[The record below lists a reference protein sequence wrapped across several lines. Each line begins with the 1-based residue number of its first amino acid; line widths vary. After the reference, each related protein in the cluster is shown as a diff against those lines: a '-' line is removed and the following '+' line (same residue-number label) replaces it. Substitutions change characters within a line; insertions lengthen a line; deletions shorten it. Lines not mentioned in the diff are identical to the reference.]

1 MASTTFVDNQTIIY
15 ASWLNDVNDMT
26 YNGVVLNGIL
36 NAPSTLALQTAG
48 LDAINID
55 SSQKVS
61 IGNLELTGS
70 FTALGSLT
78 IGGSLAIGGG
88 LTIGGNLGF
97 KDGTSQ
103 STASYMGATNALYE
117 NNQYVY
123 SSYSITAGRSATS
136 AGPITIQSMS
146 CTGSISGTTLTVT
159 AVTDGKL
166 WLGQEI
172 TGTGVTAGTTITAL
186 GTGTGL
192 TGTYTV
198 SASQTVSST
207 TITSNVAVTVP
218 SGSRWVIL

>member
-36 NAPSTLALQTAG
+36 NAPSTLALQTGG

-55 SSQKVS
+55 ADQKVS
-61 IGNLELTGS
+61 IGNLELTGT
-70 FTALGSLT
+70 FTSLN
-78 IGGSLAIGGG
+78 G
-88 LTIGGNLGF
+88 LDFL
-97 KDGTSQ
+97 DGTNQ

-198 SASQTVSST
+198 SASQTVAST

>member
-36 NAPSTLALQTAG
+36 NAPSTLALQTGG

-55 SSQKVS
+55 ASQKVS

-70 FTALGSLT
+70 FTATGSLVVDGSLT
-78 IGGSLAIGGG
+78 IGGSL
-88 LTIGGNLGF
+88 GF
-97 KDGTSQ
+97 GDGTTQ

-198 SASQTVSST
+198 SASQTVAST

>member
-55 SSQKVS
+55 ASQKVS
-61 IGNLELTGS
+61 IGNLEITGTFS
-70 FTALGSLT
+70 SLSPLV
-78 IGGSLAIGGG
+78 INNG
-88 LTIGGNLGF
+88 LVF
-97 KDGTSQ
+97 KDGTTQ

-123 SSYSITAGRSATS
+123 SSYTITAGRSATS
-136 AGPITIQSMS
+136 AGPITVQSMS

-159 AVTDGKL
+159 AVSAGKL
-166 WLGQEI
+166 WLGQVI

>member
-1 MASTTFVDNQTIIY
+1 MASTTFIDNQTIIE

-55 SSQKVS
+55 ANQKVS
-61 IGNLELTGS
+61 IANLEITGTFNS
-70 FTALGSLT
+70 VAPLVVDNGLDFPDGSTQTSAAL
-78 IGGSLAIGGG
+78 
-88 LTIGGNLGF
+88 
-97 KDGTSQ
+97 
-103 STASYMGATNALYE
+103 MGAKNALYE
-117 NNQYVY
+117 NNQNIY
-123 SSYSITAGRSATS
+123 SSYLINSGRSAMST
-136 AGPITIQSMS
+136 GPITLTSLS
-146 CTGSISGTTLTVT
+146 CTGAISGTTLTVS
-159 AVTDGKL
+159 AVAAGNL
-166 WLGQEI
+166 EVGQVI

-198 SASQTVSST
+198 SASQTVAST

>member
-1 MASTTFVDNQTIIY
+1 LASTTFVDNQTIIY
-15 ASWLNDVNDMT
+15 ASWLNDVNNMT
-26 YNGVVLNGIL
+26 YNGVVVNGIL

-48 LDAINID
+48 LNAININA
-55 SSQKVS
+55 SQKVS
-61 IGNLELTGS
+61 IGNLEITGTFS
-70 FTALGSLT
+70 SLSPLV
-78 IGGSLAIGGG
+78 IGNG
-88 LTIGGNLGF
+88 LIF
-97 KDGTSQ
+97 KDGTAQ

-136 AGPITIQSMS
+136 AGPITIESMS
-146 CTGSISGTTLTVT
+146 CTGSIAGTTLTVT
-159 AVTDGKL
+159 AVSAGKL
-166 WLGQEI
+166 WLNQEI

-198 SASQTVSST
+198 SASQTVAST

>member
-36 NAPSTLALQTAG
+36 NAPSTLALQTGG

-55 SSQKVS
+55 ANQKVS
-61 IGNLELTGS
+61 IGNLELTGA
-70 FTALGSLT
+70 FTALGGLT
-78 IGGSLAIGGG
+78 IGGSLT
-88 LTIGGNLGF
+88 LGGNLGF

-123 SSYSITAGRSATS
+123 SSYTITAGRSATS
-136 AGPITIQSMS
+136 AGPITIESMS
-146 CTGSISGTTLTVT
+146 CTGSIAGTTLTVT
-159 AVTDGKL
+159 AVSAGKL
-166 WLGQEI
+166 WVGQEI

-198 SASQTVSST
+198 SASQTVAST

>member
-55 SSQKVS
+55 ASQKVS
-61 IGNLELTGS
+61 IGNLEITGTFS
-70 FTALGSLT
+70 SLSPLV
-78 IGGSLAIGGG
+78 INNG
-88 LTIGGNLGF
+88 LVF
-97 KDGTSQ
+97 KDGTTQ

-198 SASQTVSST
+198 SASQTVAST

>member
-1 MASTTFVDNQTIIY
+1 MASTTFIDNQTIIY
-15 ASWLNDVNDMT
+15 ASWLNDVNNMT
-26 YNGVVLNGIL
+26 YNGVVVNGIL

-48 LDAINID
+48 LNAININA
-55 SSQKVS
+55 SQKVS

-78 IGGSLAIGGG
+78 IGGSLT
-88 LTIGGNLGF
+88 LGGNLGF

-136 AGPITIQSMS
+136 AGPITVQSMS

-159 AVTDGKL
+159 AVSAGKL

-198 SASQTVSST
+198 SASQTVAST

>member
-55 SSQKVS
+55 ASQKVS
-61 IGNLELTGS
+61 IGNLELTGT
-70 FTALGSLT
+70 FTSLN
-78 IGGSLAIGGG
+78 G
-88 LTIGGNLGF
+88 LDFL
-97 KDGTSQ
+97 DGTNQ
-103 STASYMGATNALYE
+103 TTASYMGATNALYE

-136 AGPITIQSMS
+136 AGPITIQNMS

>member
-55 SSQKVS
+55 ASQKVS
-61 IGNLELTGS
+61 IGNLELTGT
-70 FTALGSLT
+70 FTSLN
-78 IGGSLAIGGG
+78 G
-88 LTIGGNLGF
+88 LDFL
-97 KDGTSQ
+97 DGTNQ
-103 STASYMGATNALYE
+103 TTASYMGATNALYE

-146 CTGSISGTTLTVT
+146 CTGSISGTTLTVS
-159 AVTDGKL
+159 AVSAGKL
-166 WLGQEI
+166 WVGQEI

-198 SASQTVSST
+198 SASQTVAST

>member
-55 SSQKVS
+55 ASQKVS
-61 IGNLELTGS
+61 IGNLELTGT
-70 FTALGSLT
+70 FTSLN
-78 IGGSLAIGGG
+78 G
-88 LTIGGNLGF
+88 LDFL
-97 KDGTSQ
+97 DGTNQ
-103 STASYMGATNALYE
+103 TTASYMGATNALYE

-198 SASQTVSST
+198 SASQTVAST

>member
-55 SSQKVS
+55 ANQKVS
-61 IGNLELTGS
+61 IGNLEL
-70 FTALGSLT
+70 
-78 IGGSLAIGGG
+78 ING
-88 LTIGGNLGF
+88 LDFL
-97 KDGTSQ
+97 DGTNQ
-103 STASYMGATNALYE
+103 TTASYMGATNALYE
-117 NNQYVY
+117 NSQYVY
-123 SSYSITAGRSATS
+123 SSYTITANRSATS
-136 AGPITIQSMS
+136 AGPITIESMS
-146 CTGSISGTTLTVT
+146 CTGSISGTTLTVS
-159 AVTDGKL
+159 AVSAGRL
-166 WLGQEI
+166 WFGQEI

>member
-70 FTALGSLT
+70 FTALGGLT
-78 IGGSLAIGGG
+78 IGGSLT
-88 LTIGGNLGF
+88 LGGNLGF

-136 AGPITIQSMS
+136 AGPITIESMS
-146 CTGSISGTTLTVT
+146 CTGSIAGTTLTVT
-159 AVTDGKL
+159 AVSAGKL
-166 WLGQEI
+166 WLNQEI

-198 SASQTVSST
+198 SASQTVAST

>member
-55 SSQKVS
+55 ASQKVS
-61 IGNLELTGS
+61 IGNLELTGT
-70 FTALGSLT
+70 FTSLN
-78 IGGSLAIGGG
+78 G
-88 LTIGGNLGF
+88 LDFL
-97 KDGTSQ
+97 DGTNQ
-103 STASYMGATNALYE
+103 TTASYMGATNALYE
-117 NNQYVY
+117 NSQYVY

-136 AGPITIQSMS
+136 AGPITIQNMS

-166 WLGQEI
+166 WLGQVI
-172 TGTGVTAGTTITAL
+172 TGTGVTGGTTITAL

>member
-36 NAPSTLALQTAG
+36 NAPSTLALQTGG

-55 SSQKVS
+55 ADQKVS
-61 IGNLELTGS
+61 IANLEITGTFS
-70 FTALGSLT
+70 
-78 IGGSLAIGGG
+78 SLAPLVVDNG
-88 LTIGGNLGF
+88 LDF
-97 KDGTSQ
+97 PDGSTQTS
-103 STASYMGATNALYE
+103 AALMGAKNALYE
-117 NNQYVY
+117 NNQNIYT
-123 SSYSITAGRSATS
+123 SYPITAGRSAMST
-136 AGPITIQSMS
+136 GPITITDLS
-146 CTGSISGTTLTVT
+146 CTGSIAGTTLTVT
-159 AVTDGKL
+159 AVANGNL
-166 WLGQEI
+166 EVGQEI

-198 SASQTVSST
+198 SASQTVAST